1 MRALDVTN
9 VRDRRAAKL
18 RRPGHSPARHDE
30 FALAV
35 RRDPD
40 NRRHLIRKDRREGRK
55 VPEAVVA
62 QAKEVADR
70 RLDLREAVD
79 GVIAVAAKSLSL
91 WPWLARRV
99 LDRRVRC
106 DTMLAWMFL

>member
-30 FALAV
+30 FALAI

-40 NRRHLIRKDRREGRK
+40 NRRHLIRKDRREGRE
-55 VPEAVVA
+55 VSDAVVA
-62 QAKEVADR
+62 LAKEVADR
-70 RLDLREAVD
+70 RLALREAVKVTHAGNYAGKAPNRKCEADPWPVEAD
-79 GVIAVAAKSLSL
+79 G
-91 WPWLARRV
+91 
-99 LDRRVRC
+99 
-106 DTMLAWMFL
+106 

>member
-18 RRPGHSPARHDE
+18 RRPRHSPARHDE

-40 NRRHLIRKDRREGRK
+40 NRRHSIRKDRREGRK
-55 VPEAVVA
+55 VSNAVMA

-70 RLDLREAVD
+70 RLALRRIQRLHLQGTMPERRPI
-79 GVIAVAAKSLSL
+79 GNAKRI
-91 WPWLARRV
+91 RRPS
-99 LDRRVRC
+99 RRRMSRVP
-106 DTMLAWMFL
+106 FG

>member
-1 MRALDVTN
+1 MQALDVTN

-35 RRDPD
+35 RPDPD
-40 NRRHLIRKDRREGRK
+40 DRRNLIRKDRREGRE
-55 VPEAVVA
+55 VSDAVVA

-70 RLDLREAVD
+70 RLALREAVKVTHAGNYAGKTPD
-79 GVIAVAAKSLSL
+79 KKMRSGSM
-91 WPWLARRV
+91 ARRG
-99 LDRRVRC
+99 DG
-106 DTMLAWMFL
+106 